1 MPISA
6 VLYLMPMEN
15 VRIRPTMGHHAHA
28 AFLSLLQLGNPERA
42 EQLHAQSDQKPFTV
56 SPLIGNSRLEDGW
69 LRFQA
74 GTACHIRITF
84 LQDDLFADLGRV
96 FYSNAQQEIRL
107 GSAIFR
113 LDRLISSP
121 SEKWSNHQSYQDL
134 LNSAASEAE
143 IHLKFYSPTA
153 FRPMESHPQVKAESN
168 TTSTILDLVRC
179 FRSWVRKWN
188 AFAPQSID
196 KSQLLS
202 AVEQNLRLTQINGR
216 LRQLDF
222 GNFKENGFVGDCT
235 FEIANSDQIRWINLL
250 TDFAFYA
257 GTGYKAT
264 MGMGQTRRLN
274 GRNNHE
280 PK

>member
-15 VRIRPTMGHHAHA
+15 VRIRPTMGHHAHG

-74 GTACHIRITF
+74 GTVCHIRITF

-121 SEKWSNHQSYQDL
+121 SEKWSNHQSYQNL
-134 LNSAASEAE
+134 LDSAASEAE
-143 IHLKFYSPTA
+143 IRLKFYSPTS
-153 FRPMESHPQVKAESN
+153 FRPMRSHQQVKAESN
-168 TTSTILDLVRC
+168 TASTILDLVRC
-179 FRSWVRKWN
+179 CRSWLRKWN
-188 AFAPQSID
+188 AFAPQPID
-196 KSQLLS
+196 KLQLLS
-202 AVEQNLRLTQINGR
+202 AVEKNLRLTQINGR

-222 GNFKENGFVGDCT
+222 GKFKENGFVGDCS
-235 FEIANSDQIRWINLL
+235 FEMVSDSDQIRWINLL

-257 GTGYKAT
+257 GTGHKTT
-264 MGMGQTRRLN
+264 MGMGQTRRLS
-274 GRNNHE
+274 RE
-280 PK
+280 EQP

>member
-1 MPISA
+1 M
-6 VLYLMPMEN
+6 
-15 VRIRPTMGHHAHA
+15 
-28 AFLSLLQLGNPERA
+28 
-42 EQLHAQSDQKPFTV
+42 
-56 SPLIGNSRLEDGW
+56 
-69 LRFQA
+69 
-74 GTACHIRITF
+74 
-84 LQDDLFADLGRV
+84 
-96 FYSNAQQEIRL
+96 
-107 GSAIFR
+107 
-113 LDRLISSP
+113 
-121 SEKWSNHQSYQDL
+121 
-134 LNSAASEAE
+134 
-143 IHLKFYSPTA
+143 
-153 FRPMESHPQVKAESN
+153 
-168 TTSTILDLVRC
+168 
-179 FRSWVRKWN
+179 RKWN

-235 FEIANSDQIRWINLL
+235 FEMANSDQIRWINLL